1 MKTNEPLMLL
11 PEYSLD
17 GLDCTLACVKVMNI
31 AILTDADKKKI
42 LFSRAVARK
51 KIWLRQCLWITYD
64 WGNQSMVEF
73 SS

>member
-31 AILTDADKKKI
+31 AILTDADKKKDSV
-42 LFSRAVARK
+42 FQGCSQK
-51 KIWLRQCLWITYD
+51 KNLTEAM
-64 WGNQSMVEF
+64 SMNNL
-73 SS
+73 